1 MGRRR
6 WSARPLCQALP
17 KMVVRPTHFRP
28 DSPTKPSTRR
38 LAGVFLGP
46 IVRGS
51 GSDNGTGLDGTFR
64 RVPEYRGVATRPR
77 RGRAR
82 PGSRNACVHTDFG
95 RQMQAIRFPGSLS
108 IRKELLVRMIHGPG
122 PYCLRPKT
130 TPFPSV
136 DGRPGVPFSPSCWR
150 FRTAPLG
157 VFGKLETKAVCLG
170 GTQ

>member
-64 RVPEYRGVATRPR
+64 RVPEYRGVATRLR

-122 PYCLRPKT
+122 PYRLRPKT
-130 TPFPSV
+130 APFPNV
-136 DGRPGVPFSPSCWR
+136 DGGQTYRSRPLAGAFGRHPS
-150 FRTAPLG
+150 
-157 VFGKLETKAVCLG
+157 VCSEN
-170 GTQ
+170 

>member
-1 MGRRR
+1 MGRRGR
-6 WSARPLCQALP
+6 SARPLCQALP

-95 RQMQAIRFPGSLS
+95 RQMQAIRFPRSLS
-108 IRKELLVRMIHGPG
+108 IRKEFLVRVIHGSG
-122 PYCLRPKT
+122 LYRLRPKT
-130 TPFPSV
+130 APFPNV
-136 DGRPGVPFSPSCWR
+136 DGGQPYRSRPLAGAFGQHPS
-150 FRTAPLG
+150 
-157 VFGKLETKAVCLG
+157 VCSEN
-170 GTQ
+170 